1 MSVHRLCARCRRS
14 EASVGSPMVV
24 SHIWVLEPKSGPLQ
38 EQKCSSLSLSNYLS
52 SILCVWVF
60 RLHVSLCTNGHA
72 WCPWKAEERIRSSGT
87 GIAEC
92 CELPCRY
99 EDSNSSPLQDQPVLS
114 TAESANSL
122 TTED

>member
-1 MSVHRLCARCRRS
+1 MLGAGDLRRVS
-14 EASVGSPMVV
+14 DPPELELHMVV
-24 SHIWVLEPKSGPLQ
+24 SHTWVLEPNSGPLQ
-38 EQKCSSLSLSNYLS
+38 EQKCSLLSLSNHLS

-60 RLHVSLCTNGHA
+60 RLHVNLFTNGHA
-72 WCPWKAEERIRSSGT
+72 WCPWKPEERIRSSGS

-92 CELPCRY
+92 CELPGRCQ
-99 EDSNSSPLQDQPVLS
+99 DSNSGPLQDQPVLS